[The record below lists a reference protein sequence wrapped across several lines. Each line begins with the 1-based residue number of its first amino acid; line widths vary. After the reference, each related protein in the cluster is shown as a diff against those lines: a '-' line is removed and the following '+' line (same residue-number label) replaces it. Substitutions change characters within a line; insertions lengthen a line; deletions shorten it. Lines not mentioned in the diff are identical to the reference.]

1 MSRKSLAHFP
11 ERLFY
16 KIGDVAEILEVKPYV
31 IRYWESEFSFLTPDK
46 SVAGQ
51 RVYRRQDVENLLVIK
66 KLLYVDR
73 YSIEGARK
81 RFLELR
87 KNGEMKEIR
96 EELTEEVIERVS
108 SFSEEAATEISRIA
122 QEISSLVKKPS
133 KTVFKF

>member
-66 KLLYVDR
+66 KLLYIDR

-87 KNGEMKEIR
+87 KSGEMKEIR
-96 EELTEEVIERVS
+96 EELTEEVVERVS
-108 SFSEEAATEISRIA
+108 LFSEEAASEISRIA
-122 QEISSLVKKPS
+122 QEISSLV
-133 KTVFKF
+133 